1 MTAPIWMASPPEVHS
16 TLLSSGPGPGS
27 LLAAAGAWNTLST
40 EYGQAADEL
49 AAVLGAVQAG
59 AWEGPSAE
67 TYAAAHAPYLAWLL
81 EQSAHS
87 AAMAAEQEAAA
98 VAYTTALAA
107 MPTLGELAAN
117 HATHAVLAATNFFGI
132 NTIPIAVNEA
142 DYARMW
148 VQAAAVMGS
157 YEGVAG
163 AAVSSAPQQEPAP
176 TIVKAAAATDPSPS
190 APPAWFEELQSYLEG
205 LFPQPPYPNTGDF
218 PLYQQILD
226 FFNQIGFTGI
236 DDPIATWLQGLP
248 SSWLPPVGV
257 PGSWLAYSGNPLA
270 YLNPASIAYVLSVPL
285 DPGSYVAF
293 TGIVI
298 ADDLLAIVYTAA
310 VNPQALILVAPL
322 AFVEIVG
329 STIGNTIQ
337 VLHYVLDSTLA
348 ALPAILPLLAISAAP
363 LAVAP
368 LGVAGLAGLAG
379 LAAPAAVATAPALA
393 PAFAMAPPPP
403 PAPALAPPA
412 PALAPVTVGHVA
424 VTPPAPAPP
433 PPTPAGPPSATMQGF
448 MYMVGDLGL
457 AARRSAESSAR
468 TRKKAV
474 PDTAEIP
481 AATPV
486 PDERQPARRRRPAK
500 TTMIGRGYEY
510 MDVEPEPT
518 VTASQRDA
526 GSLGFAGSAASGS
539 AAQPAGL
546 ATLAPDQFG
555 GSSTVPMLPGTWDP
569 QLD

>member
-1 MTAPIWMASPPEVHS
+1 M
-16 TLLSSGPGPGS
+16 
-27 LLAAAGAWNTLST
+27 
-40 EYGQAADEL
+40 
-49 AAVLGAVQAG
+49 LGAVQAG
-59 AWEGPSAE
+59 AWEGPTAE
-67 TYAAAHAPYLAWLL
+67 RMRPPMRRIWRGCSSRAPTAPRWPPSRKTAAA
-81 EQSAHS
+81 
-87 AAMAAEQEAAA
+87 
-98 VAYTTALAA
+98 AYTAALAA

-117 HATHAVLAATNFFGI
+117 HATHAVLVATNFFGI
-132 NTIPIAVNEA
+132 NTIPIALNEA

-148 VQAAAVMGS
+148 IQAAAVMSS
-157 YEGVAG
+157 YEGVAA
-163 AAVSSAPQQEPAP
+163 AAVTSAPQQEPAP
-176 TIVKAAAATDPSPS
+176 AIVKAAAAADPSPS

-348 ALPAILPLLAISAAP
+348 ALPAILPLLAVSAAP

-368 LGVAGLAGLAG
+368 LGIAGLAGLAG

-393 PAFAMAPPPP
+393 PAFAMAPAPA

-424 VTPPAPAPP
+424 VRRRHPLRRRPYRRDRR
-433 PPTPAGPPSATMQGF
+433 SATMQGF

-457 AARRSAESSAR
+457 AARRSADNSAR
-468 TRKKAV
+468 ARKTAV
-474 PDTAEIP
+474 PDTAEMP
-481 AATPV
+481 AAIPV

-510 MDVEPEPT
+510 MDLEPEPT
-518 VTASQRDA
+518 VTASPRDA
-526 GSLGFAGSAASGS
+526 GPVGFAGSASPAE
-539 AAQPAGL
+539 ALPQPAGL
-546 ATLAPDQFG
+546 ATLSPTSSGAARRCRCCRERGTRNWTEVGRRARRCSVHSWWISRCAHVGCAGTRRLLPTSLSSAPA
-555 GSSTVPMLPGTWDP
+555 
-569 QLD
+569 